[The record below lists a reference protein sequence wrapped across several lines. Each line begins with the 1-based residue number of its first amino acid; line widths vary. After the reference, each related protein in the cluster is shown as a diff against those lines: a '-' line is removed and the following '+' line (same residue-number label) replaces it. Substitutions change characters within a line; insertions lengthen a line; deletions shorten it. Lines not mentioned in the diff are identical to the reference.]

1 MLRLSDSDLL
11 LSNFTLLVDL
21 GNGTL
26 GLNKEVFEFLFVA
39 DKLLYFHVTLI
50 NGLSYLGQVD
60 VIQDETCFTECR
72 RVEAHHRQIVDI
84 IED

>member
-60 VIQDETCFTECR
+60 VI
-72 RVEAHHRQIVDI
+72 
-84 IED
+84 